1 MAAARLDSPILVC
14 LDSHR
19 RAVARSFRERATA
32 RLLCVSD
39 ARPLDATAELS
50 QGLRKRF
57 IAKSQGWSAF
67 MANPPPQALPF
78 LTLFPVPGKWARAPS
93 GNGGAL
99 RGPCAAVQ
107 VIVDRRVAPGLADG
121 SAGLCTL
128 GPYGPD
134 M

>member
-1 MAAARLDSPILVC
+1 MAAALLDSPILVC

-57 IAKSQGWSAF
+57 WTPSPLISQKQVSSAALCDISEACDAFQKLRNAKSFAHLVRAVRGRCE
-67 MANPPPQALPF
+67 
-78 LTLFPVPGKWARAPS
+78 PGFS
-93 GNGGAL
+93 
-99 RGPCAAVQ
+99 
-107 VIVDRRVAPGLADG
+107 
-121 SAGLCTL
+121 
-128 GPYGPD
+128 
-134 M
+134 